1 MDKNSRTYTRKLPAK
16 FGFIQIVGDEGGR
29 ILNISEAG
37 LCFET
42 FAPLGHPKNI
52 QFWFSLN
59 LHDRIEG
66 SGEVAWLDAETKIGG
81 LRFQKL
87 PQRALDHI
95 RKNSTAFPG
104 TGCSAKGHLFIEA
117 VARQAASQ
125 RAANPDRSPSNEF
138 QGSAMNFRAL
148 TPSLDSDSSNASHAV
163 VDSTDLISLQRHRA
177 ISRRQLVFGIL
188 IGVLFS
194 LVVALPAF
202 KYFSGRQQRTVS
214 ADVRGSSASFS
225 ATSQSD
231 AASEPERVASAA
243 TPALPPAPA
252 NGQQSSLSKVSAYN
266 ATLGNSTLSASPFS
280 NSSTVPIR
288 GAKPTAAQPAE
299 ISTSPARRSGGT
311 PQQLWSA
318 VQAGDSNAAVL
329 LADRYMRGDGVP
341 MNCLQARVLLLVASE
356 KKNPAAVKKLHEL
369 DKTGCS

>member
-1 MDKNSRTYTRKLPAK
+1 MDKNSRSYTRNLPAK

-37 LCFET
+37 LCFEA
-42 FAPLGHPKNI
+42 FAPLGQPKNI

-66 SGEVAWLDAETKIGG
+66 TGEVAWLDAETKMGG

-87 PQRALDHI
+87 PERALDHI
-95 RKNSTAFPG
+95 RMNSTAFPG
-104 TGCSAKGHLFIEA
+104 AGCSAKGQRFMEA
-117 VARQAASQ
+117 VARQLSSQ
-125 RAANPDRSPSNEF
+125 RAPRPDSSPSNEF
-138 QGSAMNFRAL
+138 RGSTMNFRTLA
-148 TPSLDSDSSNASHAV
+148 PSLDSGDSNQSHQL

-194 LVVALPAF
+194 LAIALPALE
-202 KYFSGRQQRTVS
+202 YFAGRQQRTVS
-214 ADVRGSSASFS
+214 ADVAGSSVSSPAVSQTD
-225 ATSQSD
+225 ATSKAD
-231 AASEPERVASAA
+231 RVVSAA
-243 TPALPPAPA
+243 TPEPLPRPSNGRQSGLPKIPA
-252 NGQQSSLSKVSAYN
+252 SDVSLGS
-266 ATLGNSTLSASPFS
+266 SASPFS
-280 NSSTVPIR
+280 GGLPIR
-288 GAKPTAAQPAE
+288 SPKPNVEQPTE
-299 ISTSPARRSGGT
+299 TSASLVRRSGGT

-329 LADRYMRGDGVP
+329 LADRYLRGDGVP
-341 MNCLQARVLLLVASE
+341 VNCLQARVLLLVASE
-356 KKNPAAVKKLHEL
+356 KKNPAAVKKLNEL

>member
-1 MDKNSRTYTRKLPAK
+1 MDKNSRSYTRNLPAK

-37 LCFET
+37 LCFEA
-42 FAPLGHPKNI
+42 FAPLGRPKNI

-66 SGEVAWLDAETKIGG
+66 TGEVAWLDAETKMGG

-87 PQRALDHI
+87 PERALDHI
-95 RKNSTAFPG
+95 RMNSTALSG
-104 TGCSAKGHLFIEA
+104 AACSTKGHRFMEA
-117 VARQAASQ
+117 VARQLSSQ
-125 RAANPDRSPSNEF
+125 SALSPDSSSNEF
-138 QGSAMNFRAL
+138 KGCAMNSRPL
-148 TPSLDSDSSNASHAV
+148 VPSLDSSSSNQSHAV

-194 LVVALPAF
+194 LAVALPAF
-202 KYFSGRQQRTVS
+202 NYFAGRQQRALS
-214 ADVRGSSASFS
+214 ADVTGSSVSSPPASQTD
-225 ATSQSD
+225 ATSAPD
-231 AASEPERVASAA
+231 RVASAA
-243 TPALPPAPA
+243 TQESLPPPA
-252 NGQQSSLSKVSAYN
+252 NGRQSSSSKISASN
-266 ATLGNSTLSASPFS
+266 ISLGSSSPSPFS
-280 NSSTVPIR
+280 GGIPIR
-288 GAKPTAAQPAE
+288 GPKANATRPAE
-299 ISTSPARRSGGT
+299 IPTSAARRSGGT

-329 LADRYMRGDGVP
+329 LADRYLRGDGVP
-341 MNCLQARVLLLVASE
+341 VNCLQARVLLLVASE
-356 KKNPAAVKKLHEL
+356 KKNPAAVRKLHEL